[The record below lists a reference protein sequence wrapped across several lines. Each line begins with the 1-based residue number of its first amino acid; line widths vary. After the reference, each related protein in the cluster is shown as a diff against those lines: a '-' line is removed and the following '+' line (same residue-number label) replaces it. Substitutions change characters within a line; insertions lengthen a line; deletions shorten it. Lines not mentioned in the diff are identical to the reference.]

1 MMAKTSRKLAV
12 MVSALIITGLTS
24 SFALAAECK
33 QRSINFQTWLNG
45 FKKEA
50 VSKGV
55 PKHVVSRALYG
66 VTYNAKV
73 VKLDRRQSVFSQSF
87 QKFAGRMISKHRLRK
102 GRQLL
107 KKYSSTFSAIEKQ
120 YGIPGPV
127 LVAFWGLETDF
138 GAFLGDMPTVRSL
151 ATMAYDCRRSDLFT
165 DQLLAAL
172 KIIDRGDLSKEQ
184 MKGPWAG
191 ELGQMQFLPTHYLE
205 FGVDFDRDGRVDL
218 IESVPDVLASSANYM
233 KHLGWKKGQPWIQQ
247 VRVPSD
253 LNWELADIE
262 LEKTRAQWAQ
272 LGLKPAKG
280 RALKAD
286 SLKASLLL
294 PMGRFG
300 PAFLVYP
307 NFKNIYLEWN
317 KSLLYSTTAAYF
329 AAMLDGAPAIR
340 KPSREITHMNIA
352 QLKQMQRLL
361 ADRGYDVGKIDGI
374 IGLGT
379 RKSVKAM
386 QKKLGLPADSYP
398 TLELLDRLQ

>member
-1 MMAKTSRKLAV
+1 MMAKTSRKLGV
-12 MVSALIITGLTS
+12 MISTFIIVSITS
-24 SFALAAECK
+24 SFAWAAECK
-33 QRSINFQTWLNG
+33 QRNINFQTWLNG

-50 VSKGV
+50 VSKGI
-55 PKHVVSRALYG
+55 PKHIVSRALYG

-73 VKLDRRQSVFSQSF
+73 VKLDRRQAVFSQSF

-107 KKYSSTFSAIEKQ
+107 KKYKRTFDAIERQ

-138 GAFLGDMPTVRSL
+138 GAFLGDMPTIRSL
-151 ATMAYDCRRSDLFT
+151 ATMAYDCRRSELFT
-165 DQLLAAL
+165 NQLVAAL
-172 KIIDRGDLSKEQ
+172 KILDRGDLAKEQ

-191 ELGQMQFLPTHYLE
+191 ELGQMQFLPTHYIE
-205 FGVDFDRDGRVDL
+205 YGVDFDQDGRVDL
-218 IESVPDVLASSANYM
+218 IESIPDVLASSANYM
-233 KHLGWKKGQPWIQQ
+233 KHLGWQKGQPWIQQ
-247 VRVPSD
+247 VRVPSN
-253 LNWELADIE
+253 LQWEKADIE
-262 LEKTRAQWAQ
+262 LEHTRAEWAKM
-272 LGLKPAKG
+272 GLRSARGK
-280 RALKAD
+280 ALKAD
-286 SLKASLLL
+286 GMKASLLL

-317 KSLLYSTTAAYF
+317 KSLLYSTTAGYF

-340 KPSREITHMNIA
+340 KPSREITHMNVA
-352 QLKQMQRLL
+352 QLKQLQRLL
-361 ADRGYDVGKIDGI
+361 AQRGYDVGKIDGI

-379 RKSVKAM
+379 RKSVKTM
-386 QKKLGLPADSYP
+386 QKKLGMPADSYP